1 MVLYPLQSAQK
12 SFSLLAMG
20 PDFFNKPVYSH
31 PFNVLAANVKKEATS
46 STGANLD
53 CLCTYSYPRIH
64 ILKITVY

>member
-20 PDFFNKPVYSH
+20 PAYSH